1 MQALRGDVARQSRS
15 LGDAMGSG
23 KSRWRTDYFG
33 GASGNRVGVDRNTPQ
48 AFLVDMKPENTI
60 KPHFHDT
67 DQFQVLVAGS
77 GKLGRNEVPILAL
90 HYVDHHTGYGPIIS
104 GRGGLSFFTIRARRD
119 SGPVYLHD
127 PKHKEFLKSSKKR
140 YVVAAN
146 ISLSTEPVMEA
157 CDEIEFENLFQD
169 TDSSDGLGAFMVRV
183 GAGKVAVGPS
193 PSTTAGQ
200 YYLVVNGSLKISD
213 IVYPVWSLIYL
224 TNTDDP
230 FVINGGPHGVET
242 LLLSFPRQLNSPSQ

>member
-1 MQALRGDVARQSRS
+1 MQALRGDVAKESRA

-33 GASGNRVGVDRNTPQ
+33 GASGNRAGVDRNTPQ

-77 GKLGRNEVPILAL
+77 GKLGRHVVPILAL

-119 SGPVYLHD
+119 SGPIYLHD
-127 PKHKEFLKSSKKR
+127 SNHKEFLKPSKKR
-140 YVVAAN
+140 YLVVEN
-146 ISLSTEPVMEA
+146 IALSTEPVMENRN
-157 CDEIEFENLFQD
+157 EPEFESLLQGGD
-169 TDSSDGLGAFMVRV
+169 TSDGLGAFMVRV
-183 GAGKVAVGPS
+183 GSGKVAVGPN

-213 IVYPVWSLIYL
+213 INYPIWSLIYL
-224 TNTDDP
+224 TTTDSP
-230 FVINGGPHGVET
+230 FVINGGLHGVEA
-242 LLLSFPRQLNSPSQ
+242 LLLSFPRQ